1 MPFAD
6 NPEAAVF
13 ACFRLPV
20 SPGDW
25 FMAAQLRVF
34 SDTFDSPNV
43 EAQEPSINISLAE
56 LLPILSLAKRNNYLW
71 LQDFLEDEVRVTP
84 DLYEVLRA
92 FGTYRKGA

>member
-1 MPFAD
+1 
-6 NPEAAVF
+6 
-13 ACFRLPV
+13 
-20 SPGDW
+20 
-25 FMAAQLRVF
+25 MAAHLRVF
-34 SDTFDSPNV
+34 SDTFDSPTV

-92 FGTYRKGA
+92 FGSYRKGA